1 MLRKVLAV
9 ALALV
14 MCVGISAPA
23 WAASETVTHH
33 SVTITNVTSKSEMDE
48 AEAAALWGMTY
59 DIGDW
64 VKKTD
69 GGASLRIAEN
79 SRFTVYEATSPVKIE
94 TNKASGRWYL
104 LSPSGN
110 ECYLEYSGLVGKP
123 AQDVA
128 IDAINVN
135 VIDDIGSLGK
145 GSNIILHAP
154 GAYRIDISGSS
165 STFGYGSGE
174 TGDTKGFILIV
185 NDGSNGSSMDEN
197 VQTPAPTSTPQPTPQ
212 PQPQT
217 PTPAPVQPTPQSQP
231 AQTTQ
236 PTPEPVAISSGYIAT
251 TDVNVRASASANAT
265 AIGYIPSGTA
275 VEVLDNTGK
284 WYKVQFGDKMGYV
297 SAAFVVNQ
305 SSMNTANTTPKTVN
319 TSALNVRSGS
329 GTSHSVIGVLNNGD
343 TVYVIEVV
351 NGWAKIAWYGGEA
364 YVSHSYLK

>member
-9 ALALV
+9 ALALA
-14 MCVGISAPA
+14 MCLGISAPA

-145 GSNIILHAP
+145 GSNIILHTP

-185 NDGSNGSSMDEN
+185 NDGSNGSSMYEN
-197 VQTPAPTSTPQPTPQ
+197 VQIPAPTSTLQPTPQ
-212 PQPQT
+212 PQ
-217 PTPAPVQPTPQSQP
+217 TPAPALVEPTTQPQP

-236 PTPEPVAISSGYIAT
+236 STPEPVVISSGYIAT
-251 TDVNVRASASANAT
+251 TDVNVRASASANAD
-265 AIGYIPSGTA
+265 AIGYIPRGTA
-275 VEVLDNTGK
+275 VNVLDNTGK
-284 WYKVQFGDKMGYV
+284 WYKVQFGNKTGYV
-297 SAAFVVNQ
+297 SAAFVANQ
-305 SSMNTANTTPKTVN
+305 AAMNTANTTSKTVK
-319 TSALNVRSGS
+319 TAALNVRSGA
-329 GTSHSVIGVLNNGD
+329 GTSHAVIGVLNNGN